1 MSARA
6 LKDQNV
12 TPTFEYIPR
21 ALKLGFLPPPSFP
34 LEETGLWAEGIS
46 SLITLKAL
54 TRAC

>member
-21 ALKLGFLPPPSFP
+21 ALKLGFLPPLLP